1 MTTLADLHRA
11 VQSTLASKRLGRP
24 VFVRYLFCGPD
35 KADAALP
42 RLAQLT
48 AAVRD
53 WLGQPLERVHAAG
66 TPRGGQ
72 VSLTLELRGGA
83 TALVSWAAAPPRS
96 DGIDLTVLG
105 NRGALYHDAGAARL
119 GGEAALGPAGTPDKA
134 LLALLERALRSG
146 RPETADAGGSP

>member
-24 VFVRYLFCGPD
+24 VFVRYLFCGQD
-35 KADAALP
+35 KTDTALP

-53 WLGQPLERVHAAG
+53 WIAQPLERVHAAG

-72 VSLTLELRGGA
+72 ITLTLEFRGGA
-83 TALVSWAAAPPRS
+83 TALVSWAAAPPRGA
-96 DGIDLTVLG
+96 GIDLTVLG
-105 NRGALYHDAGAARL
+105 NRGAIYHDAGASRL
-119 GGEAALGPAGTPDKA
+119 GPEAALGPPDAPDKA
-134 LLALLERALRSG
+134 LLTLLERALRSG
-146 RPETADAGGSP
+146 RPERAEAGGTP

>member
-1 MTTLADLHRA
+1 MPPSIHCVGRRFWGPFGFGQSGAAPERRPPREAPLMTTLADLHRA

-24 VFVRYLFCGPD
+24 VFVRYLLCSRD
-35 KADAALP
+35 KAEAALP

-72 VSLTLELRGGA
+72 VS
-83 TALVSWAAAPPRS
+83 
-96 DGIDLTVLG
+96 
-105 NRGALYHDAGAARL
+105 
-119 GGEAALGPAGTPDKA
+119 
-134 LLALLERALRSG
+134 
-146 RPETADAGGSP
+146 